1 MCVNFISASRRQL
14 LEHFGMDAGDWQWPD
29 QAWQDY
35 QAPILTRHGL
45 RLASYGFIPKRHQP
59 LGVRLST
66 MNARAETIG
75 ELRSY
80 REAWQRGQLCLVPM
94 QAFFEPCYE
103 SGRAVRTRIG
113 LADGAPF
120 AVAGLW
126 RKWREADGSIS
137 VAFTQITINADH
149 HALMGR
155 MHKPGDEKRTLV
167 IISPPQYDAWLNC
180 RNPEMARAFLTAWP
194 VAGMAAVAEVPDVPS
209 QGSLFD

>member
-1 MCVNFISASRRQL
+1 MCVNFLPPSRRQMR
-14 LEHFGMDAGDWQWPD
+14 ECFGAEIGDWQWRD
-29 QAWQDY
+29 EAWQDY
-35 QAPILTRHGL
+35 LAPILTRDGV

-59 LGVRLST
+59 LGARLST

-80 REAWQRGQLCLVPM
+80 RDAWRRCQLCLVPM

-103 SGRAVRTRIG
+103 RGRAERYRIG

-126 RKWREADGSIS
+126 REWREADGSIS
-137 VAFTQITINADH
+137 AAFTQITINADE
-149 HALMGR
+149 HALMNR
-155 MHKPGDEKRTLV
+155 MHRPGEEKRSLV
-167 IISPPQYDAWLNC
+167 IIEPSQYDAWLNC
-180 RNPEMARAFLTAWP
+180 RNPEAARAFLAAWP
-194 VAGMAAVAEVPDVPS
+194 AQDMAAEAPDLPS